1 MSPFR
6 RFSFWAAIIAS
17 FVLTILASLII
28 AEIYQDP
35 LASIN
40 PTEFSDTP
48 ELYEIAKQIQQIES
62 DSYQLDGILARLCD
76 YDDDER
82 ILELLLPILKKR
94 SSKIEFY
101 FNKTKAYA
109 GVCSSGVKNF
119 ISTFDPDCLDHY
131 VGALEKFCREPKIV
145 DAMNMEMKRCL
156 DKNDFENI

>member
-40 PTEFSDTP
+40 PTEFSDT
-48 ELYEIAKQIQQIES
+48 
-62 DSYQLDGILARLCD
+62 
-76 YDDDER
+76 
-82 ILELLLPILKKR
+82 
-94 SSKIEFY
+94 KIEFY